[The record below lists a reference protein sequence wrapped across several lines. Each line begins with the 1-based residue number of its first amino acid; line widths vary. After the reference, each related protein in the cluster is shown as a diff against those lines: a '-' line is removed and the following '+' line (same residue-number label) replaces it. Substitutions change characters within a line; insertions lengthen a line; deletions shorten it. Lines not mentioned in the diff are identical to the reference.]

1 MNPHHQRP
9 RSRRSRSRDKRVL
22 RHLPLVRMIANRLR
36 PVVPSAEVEDL
47 VSAGTIG
54 LIEAVDRYDAKLGVP
69 FVGFAYS
76 RIRGAII
83 DELRRLTAARTGGER
98 RAPLSLE
105 APLAGEENLT
115 LRDVTVDRLAPEPER
130 GAELTELLEAVGHL
144 PPREREMLGLAAA
157 GHTVTEIAELHGCSA
172 SRASQLLLQ
181 ARFRLDERTAA

>member
-1 MNPHHQRP
+1 
-9 RSRRSRSRDKRVL
+9 
-22 RHLPLVRMIANRLR
+22 MIANRLR

-98 RAPLSLE
+98 SAPLSLE
-105 APLAGEENLT
+105 ATLAGEENLT
-115 LRDVTVDRLAPEPER
+115 L
-130 GAELTELLEAVGHL
+130 
-144 PPREREMLGLAAA
+144 
-157 GHTVTEIAELHGCSA
+157 
-172 SRASQLLLQ
+172 
-181 ARFRLDERTAA
+181 

>member
-9 RSRRSRSRDKRVL
+9 RSRRSRDKRVL
-22 RHLPLVRMIANRLR
+22 LHLPLVRTIANRLR

-54 LIEAVDRYDAKLGVP
+54 LIEAVDRYDARLGVP
-69 FVGFAYS
+69 FVSFAYS

-83 DELRRLTAARTGGER
+83 DELRRFTAPRAGGER
-98 RAPLSLE
+98 TAPLSLE
-105 APLAGEENLT
+105 AALVGDESLT
-115 LRDVTVDRLAPEPER
+115 LRDVIVDRLAPEPER
-130 GAELTELLEAVGHL
+130 GAELTELLEAVRHL